1 MSTLNFA
8 ICIVCNIVVTI
19 LVCGYMNRKT
29 AEQLLE
35 YYYSDK
41 LEAERRLTM
50 LEFKQKKLVLLY
62 ACFEKHFPEGSRD
75 AFSVNNEKSPT
86 T

>member
-1 MSTLNFA
+1 MVNMSTMYLA
-8 ICIVCNIVVTI
+8 ACIVCNIVVTI

-50 LEFKQKKLVLLY
+50 LEFKQK
-62 ACFEKHFPEGSRD
+62 
-75 AFSVNNEKSPT
+75 N
-86 T
+86 

>member
-1 MSTLNFA
+1 MSTLNLI

-41 LEAERRLTM
+41 LEAERRLAM
-50 LEFKQKKLVLLY
+50 LEFKQK
-62 ACFEKHFPEGSRD
+62 
-75 AFSVNNEKSPT
+75 N
-86 T
+86 

>member
-1 MSTLNFA
+1 MVVSMSTLNLV

-50 LEFKQKKLVLLY
+50 LEFKQK
-62 ACFEKHFPEGSRD
+62 
-75 AFSVNNEKSPT
+75 N
-86 T
+86 

>member
-1 MSTLNFA
+1 MSTLYLA

-50 LEFKQKKLVLLY
+50 LEFKQK
-62 ACFEKHFPEGSRD
+62 
-75 AFSVNNEKSPT
+75 N
-86 T
+86 